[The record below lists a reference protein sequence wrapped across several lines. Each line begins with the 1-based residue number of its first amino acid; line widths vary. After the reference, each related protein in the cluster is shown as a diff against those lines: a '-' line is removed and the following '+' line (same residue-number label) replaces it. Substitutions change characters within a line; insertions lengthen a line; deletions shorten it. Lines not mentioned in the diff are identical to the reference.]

1 MVTVKDKTEW
11 KEHAIIFH
19 FLKKMQKLILA
30 PPNIKIIKMSI
41 DIYIYINIWL
51 EWGEKSFTSRIYL
64 FQDNLLTFGHL

>member
-1 MVTVKDKTEW
+1 MATVKDKTEW

-41 DIYIYINIWL
+41 DIYIYI
-51 EWGEKSFTSRIYL
+51 
-64 FQDNLLTFGHL
+64 

>member
-1 MVTVKDKTEW
+1 MATVKDKTEW

-41 DIYIYINIWL
+41 DIYIYIEIS
-51 EWGEKSFTSRIYL
+51 G
-64 FQDNLLTFGHL
+64 